1 MRISCKHTPSTL
13 SCVALK
19 KLAIILQ
26 LLNSVSAVGAGGSVL
41 VMPPPIW
48 CLQIL
53 TVDSTL
59 VNVERHYPLRCWI
72 GTGDWRYAC
81 FHHVLSVR
89 AFKLR
94 QSSKESGEERL
105 MTLDSSPSPAAN
117 LLGTSMR
124 QFFSVLVLSSLG
136 TEEVVCQEL
145 SYPGLFLY
153 LYP

>member
-1 MRISCKHTPSTL
+1 MVPTDSYSG
-13 SCVALK
+13 
-19 KLAIILQ
+19 
-26 LLNSVSAVGAGGSVL
+26 LNS
-41 VMPPPIW
+41 
-48 CLQIL
+48 
-53 TVDSTL
+53 

-145 SYPGLFLY
+145 LVISWPLVV
-153 LYP
+153 PVSITQM